1 MALSNPDWKA
11 PEGPSNADVA
21 KFHEHFGGLTTPC
34 FSFSWGMGGMAGFK
48 GFGMD
53 LVLKLA
59 IKTPLLIFK
68 AVVEM
73 IDPNIKIA
81 KWIIDLAKFIG
92 ICLPMPAVSLG
103 LLPPTVFGFPPF
115 GFGIGPL
122 LTPLGFGYLALGFEI
137 PIGNPFADDSE
148 DDENDVSEE
157 QCSEER
163 DKKQQKIK
171 ALKEKILAATQK

>member
-11 PEGPSNADVA
+11 PEGPSNGDIA

-34 FSFSWGMGGMAGFK
+34 FSFSWGMGGMPGFK
-48 GFGMD
+48 GLGMD

-59 IKTPLLIFK
+59 VKTPLLIFK

-92 ICLPMPAVSLG
+92 ICLPMPVVSLG

-137 PIGNPFADDSE
+137 PIGNPFADDGNE
-148 DDENDVSEE
+148 DENDVSEE
-157 QCSEER
+157 QCNEER